1 MIITSQKNMKMIA
14 LAIAAISIFTNFP
27 GGSAGKVEQISAS
40 HLRIAV
46 KGESDQDDRN
56 RQANWYYF
64 ALENLPKTKI
74 QIDLVN
80 LMGEYNY
87 RPAHAVTKRTRPVYS
102 YDGVTWKH
110 FNDSEV
116 EWDDARVELRITF
129 IPERRRIWIA
139 HTPPYTNANLDAL
152 LSKFERNR
160 FLQREIAGKTVE
172 GRDILLLTITNP
184 QTSATGKRVIWL
196 MFRQHSWE
204 SGTSWACDGALR
216 FLLSSDPRASQI
228 RDRTIIKILPMAD
241 PDGVARGGVRFN
253 NNGYDLNRNWDTV
266 DPVKMPEITA
276 QRRAIFDWLVKGH
289 PIDMFLTMHNT
300 ERGEYLEAVDDRPL
314 FQRVFRLLRDT
325 TSFNPT
331 SPLRITAPTTT
342 PGKVGRMTVI
352 QGLWRDRNVPG
363 MLMEQMV
370 EYNAKLGHLPTVED
384 RRRFGAEL
392 IQSLYKAVTNQ

>member
-1 MIITSQKNMKMIA
+1 MIA
-14 LAIAAISIFTNFP
+14 LVIAAISIFTNFP
-27 GGSAGKVEQISAS
+27 GGSAGKVEQISAT
-40 HLRIAV
+40 HLRISV
-46 KGESDQDDRN
+46 KGESDQDRRN

-74 QIDLVN
+74 IIDLTDLV
-80 LMGEYNY
+80 GEYNY

-110 FNDSEV
+110 FSDREV
-116 EWDDARVELRITF
+116 EWNEERVELRLTF
-129 IPERRRIWIA
+129 MPEKRRMWIA
-139 HTPPYTNANLDAL
+139 HTPPYTNANLEAL
-152 LSKFERNR
+152 LSKYKGSQ
-160 FLQREIAGKTVE
+160 FLRRQVAGKTVE

-184 QTSATGKRVIWL
+184 QSSSTGKRVIWL

-216 FLLSSDPRASQI
+216 FLLSPEPGAAKI
-228 RDRTIIKILPMAD
+228 RDHTIIKIFPMAD

-266 DPVKMPEITA
+266 DPAKMPEIA
-276 QRRAIFDWLVKGH
+276 SQRKAVFDWLGDGH
-289 PIDMFLTMHNT
+289 PIDLFLTMHNT
-300 ERGEYLEAVDDRPL
+300 ESGEYLEAVDDRQL
-314 FQRVFRLLRDT
+314 FQRVFQLLRDT

-331 SPLRITAPTTT
+331 SPLRVTAPTTS
-342 PGKVGRMTVI
+342 PDKAGRKTVI
-352 QGLWRDRNVPG
+352 QGLWKDREVPG

-370 EYNAKLGHLPTVED
+370 EHNAKLGHLPTIED

-392 IQSLYKAVTNQ
+392 IQSLYQAVANQ